1 LSLNVKHENLQPV
14 RCTSDIHNHCIRT
27 CRELFMSS
35 QHVYHLAK
43 LTVTITSICVTME
56 TMI

>member
-1 LSLNVKHENLQPV
+1 
-14 RCTSDIHNHCIRT
+14 
-27 CRELFMSS
+27 MSS

-43 LTVTITSICVTME
+43 LTITVTSICVTME